1 MVFTLGSAATIFFIL
16 PTLKKYV
23 LNNLRLEFWQIRDKL
38 TQAAEKTK
46 FNIIILTTTQEKVN
60 ESTCSYNSIVL
71 QSILCDEIVA
81 ESTQQ

>member
-1 MVFTLGSAATIFFIL
+1 MSL
-16 PTLKKYV
+16 
-23 LNNLRLEFWQIRDKL
+23 IRDKL

-60 ESTCSYNSIVL
+60 ESTCSYNSIFL